1 MICDLCRTR
10 EAVIFLEQMGKNI
23 KRKINLCA
31 ECAAARGIAAPV
43 PAPNQQNVAALFQE
57 IAERNMALES
67 ESKRVCPSCGKSIL
81 DIKSQ
86 GIAGCPECYEV
97 FKAEIRESMNAHG
110 ITGTYTGS
118 MPLRVKGFRNAL
130 TDRADLFVLKITR
143 KPPFTAIIFVRLK
156 KEALQTVQMPLLLT
170 KAPDVHKQEHI
181 WNRL

>member
-10 EAVIFLEQMGKNI
+10 EAVIFLEQMDKNI

-57 IAERNMALES
+57 IVERNMALDS
-67 ESKRVCPSCGKSIL
+67 DSKRVCPSCGKSIL
-81 DIKSQ
+81 DIKQQ

-130 TDRADLFVLKITR
+130 TDRADLQAKLDE
-143 KPPFTAIIFVRLK
+143 AVRTENYEKAAVYRDYLR
-156 KEALQTVQMPLLLT
+156 ALEKGSV
-170 KAPDVHKQEHI
+170 ADGSDASSSD
-181 WNRL
+181 